1 MATGSLRRH
10 GWRIL
15 LAVCALFLASI
26 PGARASTTTQTPSS
40 LWPRFSAP
48 KVIFA
53 VDVQKMNSTDLLT
66 ATTLEGI
73 YNAQNRPSRL
83 YLIQSADD
91 QTWLD
96 QVPKDIDVETLQPP
110 SDGNVLQTL
119 LDRFKSFIHGAIMTN
134 ATNADATNLAT
145 TMGGLDHAIVVSP
158 SQQSLVDSLKI
169 SVLYSFNTAQFTGY
183 NAVQTYQWGIDNLLP
198 QSSKKLLVMLPGND
212 PNHIRDYAAATGAF
226 MFYLTSTDAT
236 QKAVMNTI
244 IAHTPA
250 NTPIMGYIPDES
262 PDVADLSSL
271 SHFLNASDFLDNE
284 SVWASMPSP
293 ASLTESTEP
302 APLKAQPNTV
312 YVAFMVSDGDNA
324 QYMQHRMAS
333 VWQDPNLG
341 AIPEGW
347 TVAPGAVDFA
357 PTLLNYYNQHLP
369 RNSEL
374 VAGPSGIGYSTQMS
388 GSDLANFAQ
397 LTAGALQRTDIKTV
411 DDWESL
417 GNLQTYAQAAKVPS
431 ISVNAPLAEEQIGDT
446 TVMGQTS
453 GYIASPQQQF
463 CTLVQ
468 QSASAQPNQPLF
480 LAPLVD
486 GWNLDPT
493 DILHIAQQLE
503 TAGKSS
509 GLHYV
514 FTTPTELALTMRKY
528 YAGQEDGLPTAN
540 AQSVTGAQALQK
552 PIISPPYQANPVT
565 VTGSNLVDN
574 PSGASGTDG
583 WTTAGPDRSGN
594 ATLTATTY
602 QGGPALQWNDTTT
615 TLPDWIHYYPAVQ
628 NGHTYTFSVD
638 LAGSGQAYLNV
649 WTGNADLQ
657 TIPVNLTSTYQ
668 TLTWTVTIPNNA
680 PTSPNAQAPQ
690 IQIRESAVAPV
701 SVYIRNASVA
711 ESTARC

>member
-1 MATGSLRRH
+1 
-10 GWRIL
+10 
-15 LAVCALFLASI
+15 
-26 PGARASTTTQTPSS
+26 
-40 LWPRFSAP
+40 
-48 KVIFA
+48 VIFA
-53 VDVQKMNSTDLLT
+53 VDVQKMSATDLLT

-96 QVPKDIDVETLQPP
+96 QVPKNIDIQTLAPP
-110 SDGNVLQTL
+110 GNGSVLQML
-119 LDRFKSFIHGAIMTN
+119 LRRFKSFVHGAIMTN
-134 ATNADATNLAT
+134 GTNADATNLAT
-145 TMGGLDHAIVVSP
+145 TMGGLDQAIVISP
-158 SQQSLVDSLKI
+158 SQQGLADSLKI
-169 SVLYSFNTAQFTGY
+169 KVLYSFNTAQFTAY

-198 QSSKKLLVMLPGND
+198 RSSKKILVMLPGND

-250 NTPIMGYIPDES
+250 NTPIMGYIPDEG

-271 SHFLNASDFLDNE
+271 GHFLNASDFLDNE
-284 SVWASMPSP
+284 SVWAAMPSP
-293 ASLTESTEP
+293 AALKESTEP

-324 QYMQHRMAS
+324 QYMQHRMAAL
-333 VWQDPNLG
+333 WQDPNLG

-347 TVAPGAVDFA
+347 TVAPGTVDFA
-357 PTLLNYYNQHLP
+357 PTLLSYYNNHLP
-369 RNSEL
+369 SNSEL
-374 VAGPSGIGYSTQMS
+374 VAGPSGIGYSTQMG

-417 GNLQTYAQAAKVPS
+417 GNLRTYAQSAKVPS

-453 GYIASPQQQF
+453 GYIASAQQEF

-468 QSASAQPNQPLF
+468 QSASDQKNQPLF

-493 DILHIAQQLE
+493 DILHIAQQLA
-503 TAGKSS
+503 TAGKAS

-552 PIISPPYQANPVT
+552 PIIDPPYEANPVT

-602 QGGPALQWNDTTT
+602 QGGPALHWADTTT
-615 TLPDWIHYYPAVQ
+615 TLPDWIHYYPSVQ

-657 TIPVNLTSTYQ
+657 TIPVNLTSAYQ
-668 TLTWTVTIPNNA
+668 TLTWTVTVPSDA
-680 PTSPNAQAPQ
+680 PTSPDAQAPQ
-690 IQIRESAVAPV
+690 IQIRESAIAPV

-711 ESTARC
+711 ESTPRC